1 MEFSI
6 ENLEYFLLIAM
17 RISTFMVSAPFF
29 SVSLVPRRVKAGL
42 SFILAFIIFNTLKYE
57 PLHYVGTIGYA
68 ALVLKEALAGLILG
82 FAANICM
89 MILSFAGHFVD
100 TEMGFSMVQNMDPTS
115 NSQVTVTGNLFT
127 YTVTLIMLVT
137 DLHLMVLTAVLDSF
151 EIIPLGE
158 VRVSPTMYTMMV
170 KYLTDYFL
178 IAFRIVLPVF
188 MCILIT
194 NIILAILAKIAP
206 QMNMFV
212 IGLQLKVMVGLAAL
226 ILIIGLMPA
235 ITDFIFNE
243 MKDMIRY
250 VTKILGG

>member
-17 RISTFMVSAPFF
+17 RISAFIVSAPFF
-29 SVSLVPRRVKAGL
+29 SVSFVPRRVKAGL
-42 SFILAFIIFNTLKYE
+42 SFVMAFVIFNTLEYE

-68 ALVLKEALAGLILG
+68 ALIIKEALAGLILG
-82 FAANICM
+82 FAANICT
-89 MILSFAGHFVD
+89 MILSFSGHFVD

-115 NSQVTVTGNLFT
+115 NTQATVTGNLFV
-127 YTVTLIMLVT
+127 YTVTLIMLVS
-137 DLHLMVLTAVLDSF
+137 DMHLMVLTAIIDTF

-158 VRVSPTMYTMMV
+158 VRISPTMYTMMV
-170 KYLTDYFL
+170 RFLTDYFL
-178 IAFRIVLPVF
+178 IAFRIVLPIF

-194 NIILAILAKIAP
+194 NVILAILAKIAP

-212 IGLQLKVMVGLAAL
+212 VGLQLKVMVGLAVL
-226 ILIIGLMPA
+226 ILIVGLMPA

-250 VTKILGG
+250 ATKILGG

>member
-29 SVSLVPRRVKAGL
+29 SVSFVPRKVKAGL
-42 SFILAFIIFNTLKYE
+42 SLIVAFVVFNTLKYE
-57 PLHYVGTIGYA
+57 PLQYVGTIGYA
-68 ALVLKEALAGLILG
+68 ALVIKEALAGLILG
-82 FAANICM
+82 YAANICT
-89 MILSFAGHFVD
+89 MILSFSGHLVD
-100 TEMGFSMVQNMDPTS
+100 TEMGFSMAQSMNPTS
-115 NSQVTVTGNLFT
+115 NTQTTVTGNFFA
-127 YTVTLIMLVT
+127 YVVTLIMLVS
-137 DLHLMVLTAVLDSF
+137 DMHLMVLTAVLDSF
-151 EIIPLGE
+151 ELIPLGA
-158 VRVSPTMYTMMV
+158 VRVSPTMYTLMV
-170 KYLTDYFL
+170 KFLADYFL

-194 NIILAILAKIAP
+194 NVILAILAKIAP

-212 IGLQLKVMVGLAAL
+212 IGLQLKVMVGLAVL
-226 ILIIGLMPA
+226 ILIVGLLPA

-243 MKDMIRY
+243 MKEMIKY

>member
-29 SVSLVPRRVKAGL
+29 SMSFVPRKVKAGL
-42 SFILAFIIFNTLKYE
+42 AFVMAFVIYNTLEYE
-57 PLHYVGTIGYA
+57 PLQYVGTIGYG
-68 ALVLKEALAGLILG
+68 ALIIKEALAGLILG
-82 FAANICM
+82 FAANICT

-100 TEMGFSMVQNMDPTS
+100 TEMGFAMVQNMDPTS
-115 NSQVTVTGNLFT
+115 NTQTTVTGNLFV
-127 YTVTLIMLVT
+127 YTVTLIMLVS
-137 DLHLMVLTAVLDSF
+137 DMHLMVLTAVLDSF
-151 EIIPLGE
+151 ERIPLGN
-158 VRVSPTMYTMMV
+158 VRVTPTMYTLMV
-170 KYLTDYFL
+170 KFLADYFL

-194 NIILAILAKIAP
+194 NVILAILAKIAP

-212 IGLQLKVMVGLAAL
+212 IGLQLKVMVGLAVLML
-226 ILIIGLMPA
+226 IVGLLPA
-235 ITDFIFNE
+235 ITDFIFGE
-243 MKDMIRY
+243 MKEMIKY